1 MTQDGINCII
11 TELRE
16 GRAIPAIARH
26 LGLDEAEVEI
36 VKETSEYFKSILSVK
51 DKMLADAHFE
61 LQELYK
67 KIAHKFFNE

>member
-11 TELRE
+11 TELKE
-16 GRAIPAIARH
+16 GRAIPAIAQR

-36 VKETSEYFKSILSVK
+36 VKETSEYYKEIISVK
-51 DKMLADAHFE
+51 DRMLIDAHSE

-67 KIAHKFFNE
+67 KIAHKFLNE